1 MNVFL
6 EFTHLN
12 LLKNRRRT
20 NKEENFNTKFFSFLI
35 AFFIVFFALA
45 YGFIAMLFLKK
56 DGISEIPYYAQ
67 KIIPSIMVAELI
79 LKFLFKKNQTIE
91 ILPYLRLPISHNR
104 LFTYLLTREF
114 YGIYNF
120 IFVIFL
126 FPIVKGA
133 LIDLYSFRTCIGI
146 LVFVYL
152 MSLLSSCLSNAFKTF
167 YYKWN
172 IYTSIVF
179 FTFCSGLL
187 LLISKTNVFDLFFIN
202 LLNGNPLINI
212 FVALVLIIIIW
223 LFDFYIYNKFLYLQL
238 ENISENK
245 ETSISNI
252 NIFSG
257 KSKLGYMLNFQIKQ
271 YLRTNFGKRM
281 FIVSFVFLIV
291 YLIGSVYFKNVVKD
305 WLIFLLTNPYYY
317 LCAMGFSC
325 ESTYFDRIITTN
337 NNSLKNI
344 IYSKIILSF
353 LVSII
358 TLFIVSIS
366 FFFIHEINL
375 FYKALSYFL
384 IGAGPFCVI
393 MISSFERISIRIPT
407 TKQTFVDKNAIKPS
421 QMYMWIMMG
430 FYFVLSIPGFFIKDD
445 LMYLKI
451 SACVSIPFI
460 LSMKFWVNRAIKG
473 FIANKYKCLKGF
485 RG

>member
-6 EFTHLN
+6 EFTRLN
-12 LLKNRRRT
+12 SLQNGRRT
-20 NKEENFNTKFFSFLI
+20 NKDENFNTKFFSFLI
-35 AFFIVFFALA
+35 AFFIIFLALV

-56 DGISEIPYYAQ
+56 GGMSEISYAAQ

-79 LKFLFKKNQTIE
+79 LKFLFKKNQTLE

-104 LFTYLLTREF
+104 LFTYLLTKEF
-114 YGIYNF
+114 YVIYNF

-126 FPIVKGA
+126 IPIVTGA
-133 LIDLYSFRTCIGI
+133 LSDMYSSRSCIGI
-146 LVFVYL
+146 FVFVYFI
-152 MSLLSSCLSNAFKTF
+152 SLLSSFLSNAFKTF

-179 FTFCSGLL
+179 LVFCGGLF
-187 LLISKTNVFDLFFIN
+187 LLIFKTNLFDLFFIN
-202 LLNGNPLINI
+202 VLNGNPVINI
-212 FVALVLIIIIW
+212 IVAFVLICAVW
-223 LFDFYIYNKFLYLQL
+223 LLDFYVYNKFLYLQL

-245 ETSISNI
+245 ETGISNI

-257 KSKLGYMLNFQIKQ
+257 KSKLSYMLNFQIKQ

-291 YLIGSVYFKNVVKD
+291 YLIGSFYFKNYVKD

-325 ESTYFDRIITTN
+325 ESTYFDRIITTSN
-337 NNSLKNI
+337 SSLKNI

-353 LVSII
+353 LVSVF
-358 TLFIVSIS
+358 TLIIVSIS
-366 FFFIHEINL
+366 FYFRHNINL

-393 MISSFERISIRIPT
+393 MISSFERISFRMIT
-407 TKQTFVDKNAIKPS
+407 GKQTFVDKNAMKPS

-430 FYFVLSIPGFFIKDD
+430 FFLVLSVPGFFIKDN

-460 LSMKFWVNRAIKG
+460 LSMKFWVNRAVKG
-473 FIANKYKCLKGF
+473 FSANKYKCLKGF

>member
-6 EFTHLN
+6 EFTRLN
-12 LLKNRRRT
+12 SLKNRRRT
-20 NKEENFNTKFFSFLI
+20 NKDENFNTKFFSFLT
-35 AFFIVFFALA
+35 AFFIIFFALS
-45 YGFIAMLFLKK
+45 YGVIVMLFLKK
-56 DGISEIPYYAQ
+56 GDMSEIFYAAQ
-67 KIIPSIMVAELI
+67 KIIPSLMVAELI
-79 LKFLFKKNQTIE
+79 LKFLFKKNQTLK

-104 LFTYLLTREF
+104 LFTFLLTREF
-114 YGIYNF
+114 YCIYNF

-126 FPIVKGA
+126 IPISKGF
-133 LIDLYSFRTCIGI
+133 LSDLYSFRSCVGI

-152 MSLLSSCLSNAFKTF
+152 MSLLSSLLSNAFKTF

-172 IYTSIVF
+172 IYTSVVF
-179 FTFCSGLL
+179 FALCSGLL
-187 LLISKTNVFDLFFIN
+187 FLIFKTNVFDLFFIN
-202 LLNGNPLINI
+202 VLKGNPVINI
-212 FVALVLIIIIW
+212 FVALVLISIVW
-223 LFDFYIYNKFLYLQL
+223 LFDFYVYNKFLYLQL

-245 ETSISNI
+245 ETGISNI

-257 KSKLGYMLNFQIKQ
+257 KSQLGYMLNFQIKQ

-291 YLIGSVYFKNVVKD
+291 YLIGSVYFKNTVKD

-325 ESTYFDRIITTN
+325 ESTYFDRIITTSD
-337 NNSLKNI
+337 NSLKNI

-353 LVSII
+353 LVSVL
-358 TLFIVSIS
+358 TLFIVSVS
-366 FFFIHEINL
+366 FYFRHNFDM

-384 IGAGPFCVI
+384 IGAGPFCVV
-393 MISSFERISIRIPT
+393 MISSFERIKIRMNT
-407 TKQTFVDKNAIKPS
+407 EKQTFGDKNALKPN

-430 FYFVLSIPGFFIKDD
+430 FFFVLSIPGFFIKDD
-445 LMYLKI
+445 LMYLEI

-460 LSMKFWVNRAIKG
+460 LSMKFWVNRAVKK
-473 FIANKYKCLKGF
+473 FMANKYECLKGF